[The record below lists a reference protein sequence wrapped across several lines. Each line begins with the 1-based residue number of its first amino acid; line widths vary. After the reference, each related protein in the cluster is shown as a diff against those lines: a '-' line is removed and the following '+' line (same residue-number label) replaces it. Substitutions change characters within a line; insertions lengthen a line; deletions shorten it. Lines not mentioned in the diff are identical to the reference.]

1 MFVSH
6 TCRQTTY
13 LQASVTEEML
23 LACGDVKLIE
33 LSEERVTG
41 VPVMSVMNLRIITDT
56 EFLLFVGEFCL
67 CVCVC
72 VQYSTLFYRLQNC

>member
-6 TCRQTTY
+6 TCRQMTY
-13 LQASVTEEML
+13 LQASVTGEML
-23 LACGDVKLIE
+23 LACGDVRLTE

-41 VPVMSVMNLRIITDT
+41 VPVTSVMNLRIITDT